1 MIQKFHSILLK
12 AKMRQLILCLCTQA
26 VVFTLILGIY
36 SYFSSKNMASNT
48 ESIYSYQGYTQ
59 TIRQVQTGY
68 LQVKSLYA
76 GYASTKDDE
85 TLTALEQYNSQVRE
99 QIDYYNSTEYDD
111 EEEELLVQNIE
122 SSYIKLYDLYN
133 QCIGSI
139 KNGTTLD
146 SHLAEEIANLE
157 QALDGYFEELN
168 MLLDSWGLEDM
179 QTIRSEFQR
188 SIQFQGIVVAVCV
201 LFFSMFAYVTLR
213 VFNHHADT
221 INASLKRASEGDLT
235 ESIIVKKA
243 TTEFGQMQ
251 TSLQQTLTSFATI
264 INQLKQDSSAI
275 DGQSEDLRAN
285 ALELSTSINNIS
297 ESIQQVRS
305 ATEEQA
311 SDIDGTVQVL
321 NEFSHALLAFS
332 EDIHT
337 LSSNS
342 LEVSNIATSNTSKM
356 DEISVSIEEVN
367 TLVTS
372 FLAKFEVLS
381 NTVAEINS
389 ITEFINSISAQ
400 TNLLALNASI
410 ESARVGE
417 AGKGFAV
424 VATEIG
430 QLADQSKQ
438 ASNTISNLIQQISAE
453 TDVMQQEGTAVKQK
467 LSSSTTAIEESL
479 VSFKPMFALLND
491 MVEKI
496 RTLNTSSEK
505 IIAGKDHIYDKM
517 EQTAFIANEISAS
530 ADNIAKPLAD
540 ITQISVNVSNTSE
553 YLANL
558 TTTLNENIQQFKTKD
573 TAHEEIK

>member
-36 SYFSSKNMASNT
+36 SYFSSKDMASNT
-48 ESIYSYQGYTQ
+48 ESIYSYQGYAQ

-76 GYASTKDDE
+76 EYASTKAEE

-133 QCIGSI
+133 QCIASI

>member
-1 MIQKFHSILLK
+1 
-12 AKMRQLILCLCTQA
+12 
-26 VVFTLILGIY
+26 
-36 SYFSSKNMASNT
+36 
-48 ESIYSYQGYTQ
+48 
-59 TIRQVQTGY
+59 
-68 LQVKSLYA
+68 
-76 GYASTKDDE
+76 
-85 TLTALEQYNSQVRE
+85 
-99 QIDYYNSTEYDD
+99 
-111 EEEELLVQNIE
+111 
-122 SSYIKLYDLYN
+122 
-133 QCIGSI
+133 
-139 KNGTTLD
+139 
-146 SHLAEEIANLE
+146 
-157 QALDGYFEELN
+157 
-168 MLLDSWGLEDM
+168 
-179 QTIRSEFQR
+179 
-188 SIQFQGIVVAVCV
+188 
-201 LFFSMFAYVTLR
+201 
-213 VFNHHADT
+213 
-221 INASLKRASEGDLT
+221 
-235 ESIIVKKA
+235 
-243 TTEFGQMQ
+243 
-251 TSLQQTLTSFATI
+251 
-264 INQLKQDSSAI
+264 
-275 DGQSEDLRAN
+275 
-285 ALELSTSINNIS
+285 
-297 ESIQQVRS
+297 
-305 ATEEQA
+305 
-311 SDIDGTVQVL
+311 
-321 NEFSHALLAFS
+321 
-332 EDIHT
+332 
-337 LSSNS
+337 
-342 LEVSNIATSNTSKM
+342 M

-372 FLAKFEVLS
+372 FLAKFDVLS

-467 LSSSTTAIEESL
+467 LSSSTAAIEESL

-496 RTLNTSSEK
+496 RTLSTSSEK
-505 IIAGKDHIYDKM
+505 IIARKDHIYDKM

-573 TAHEEIK
+573 AAHQETR